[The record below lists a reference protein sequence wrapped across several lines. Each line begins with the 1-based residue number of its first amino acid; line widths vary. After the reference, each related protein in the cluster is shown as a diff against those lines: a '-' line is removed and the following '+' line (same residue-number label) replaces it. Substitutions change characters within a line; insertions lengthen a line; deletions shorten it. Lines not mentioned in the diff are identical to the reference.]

1 VTTTD
6 VRWWTGWTARLAS
19 ASLQAAGV
27 VEIALDEGVGF
38 VLEDDVE
45 PVDAPDPWV
54 ALLPGLDP
62 TVMGW
67 KERLWYLGRHG
78 PQLFDRAG
86 NAGPTV
92 WADGRIVGG
101 WIGRRDGE
109 IAVELLETVSA
120 ATRRA
125 IDAEVER
132 LRDWLGDVR
141 VTPRFRTPLETRL
154 ASG

>member
-1 VTTTD
+1 
-6 VRWWTGWTARLAS
+6 
-19 ASLQAAGV
+19 
-27 VEIALDEGVGF
+27 
-38 VLEDDVE
+38 
-45 PVDAPDPWV
+45 
-54 ALLPGLDP
+54 
-62 TVMGW
+62 MGW
-67 KERLWYLGRHG
+67 KERLWYLGRHA

-109 IAVELLETVSA
+109 IAVELLENVSA

-132 LRDWLGDVR
+132 LRDWLGEVR
-141 VTPRFRTPLETRL
+141 ITPRFRTPLEARL
-154 ASG
+154 AAG